1 MNLFYKAFNIRDN
14 DGNDLADARCLLL
27 LLYI

>member
-14 DGNDLADARCLLL
+14 DDNDLVDARCLLL
-27 LLYI
+27 YI